1 MPLSRYSGIFEP
13 DDLALLQRVFD
24 RLCKERRLAR
34 KDREQREAL
43 AAEIIGQF
51 DNGTKRNY

>member
-1 MPLSRYSGIFEP
+1 MPLSRYSGVFEP

-24 RLCKERRLAR
+24 WLCKERRLAR